1 MFKHNNSRKNLPVS
15 DLPDIQN
22 EKSSLNVHAGISNF
36 KTIYYGFGLQF
47 PIDIS
52 VIVSTDN
59 TRGVHMSRLVKT
71 TKKFMNTK
79 YIEESLINI
88 QKEANLTQQNCK
100 VIVNFQYPFKDQF
113 LDVSITLDEKC
124 QFNYLFLLSGI
135 TSCPCSKATTGIGH
149 MQRTVLKLKLSD
161 TSIVN
166 FDETALDLSACF
178 STTLEEFLNRPDE
191 AKKIIEAQENS
202 KFVEDVVR
210 DCKKRFPH
218 AKYIN
223 ATSLESIHSHN
234 AVAYWD
240 SNNQI

>member
-1 MFKHNNSRKNLPVS
+1 
-15 DLPDIQN
+15 
-22 EKSSLNVHAGISNF
+22 
-36 KTIYYGFGLQF
+36 
-47 PIDIS
+47 
-52 VIVSTDN
+52 
-59 TRGVHMSRLVKT
+59 
-71 TKKFMNTK
+71 
-79 YIEESLINI
+79 
-88 QKEANLTQQNCK
+88 
-100 VIVNFQYPFKDQF
+100 
-113 LDVSITLDEKC
+113 
-124 QFNYLFLLSGI
+124 
-135 TSCPCSKATTGIGH
+135 

-234 AVAYWD
+234 TVAYWD